1 MSLLLQ
7 ALQKASKTRDGE
19 QNADGAGPNLALEPL
34 PEPSLPSEDAPPRR
48 SATPAQAAA
57 VLRAAEGPAF
67 APIDWAR
74 EHYML
79 TFLGA
84 AILFAIGYG
93 TYVYIQVSNPGLLRS
108 RPGPVS
114 PVQATLQPPVAPPA
128 AQPVARIS
136 GLPVLEPQPAAP
148 AGVPPTERTAQANAM
163 TGSTKPAEVAAPRT
177 REAVKPRLQPAALD
191 PEPNR
196 SEDDEGLETVE
207 LPASPAVTALAP
219 SPATPSQDREEIAVR
234 RQRNSGQ
241 EIDPA
246 LAAAYQA
253 FLSGDYLRAK
263 TLYGQVLQAD
273 RRNID
278 ALLGLAAIAWKEGR
292 NEEASGY
299 YSRVLDAD
307 PQNAHAQAGLIAIV
321 GGTDPAAAEARLKQL
336 IAREPS
342 GFLYFT
348 LGNLYSERQ
357 LWPAAQ
363 QAYFQAYQ
371 FAPDNPDY
379 AFNLAVGLEHLGQ
392 PSLALDYYRKALDLS
407 FKKGRANFDQNLAI
421 QRVGQLSARTN

>member
-7 ALQKASKTRDGE
+7 ALQKASKTRDDDP
-19 QNADGAGPNLALEPL
+19 NAEGAGPDLALEPL
-34 PEPSLPSEDAPPRR
+34 PEPSLSSEEAPTRR
-48 SATPAQAAA
+48 TATSAQAAT
-57 VLRAAEGPAF
+57 VLQATAGPGF

-84 AILFAIGYG
+84 AILFAVGYG
-93 TYVYIQVSNPGLLRS
+93 TYVYVQISNPGLLRS

-114 PVQATLQPPVAPPA
+114 PMQATAQPPAPPPS
-128 AQPVARIS
+128 QPVARVS
-136 GLPVLEPQPAAP
+136 GLPPLEPGIAAPTAAAP
-148 AGVPPTERTAQANAM
+148 AERTAQAN
-163 TGSTKPAEVAAPRT
+163 TKRNSAKSAEPAARQTPA
-177 REAVKPRLQPAALD
+177 AVKPRLKPVALD
-191 PEPNR
+191 PEPSR
-196 SEDDEGLETVE
+196 SEDDDGLETVE

-219 SPATPSQDREEIAVR
+219 ASASSSSDREEIAVR
-234 RQRNSGQ
+234 RQRRSGQ

-253 FLSGDYLRAK
+253 FLSGDYPRAK
-263 TLYGQVLQAD
+263 TLYDQALQAD
-273 RRNID
+273 RRNTD

-299 YSRVLDAD
+299 YARVLEAD
-307 PQNAHAQAGLIAIV
+307 PRNAHAQAGLIALV
-321 GGTDPAAAEARLKQL
+321 GGTEPAAAEARLKQL

-348 LGNLYSERQ
+348 LGNLYAERQ

-421 QRVGQLSARTN
+421 QRVGQLSARAN